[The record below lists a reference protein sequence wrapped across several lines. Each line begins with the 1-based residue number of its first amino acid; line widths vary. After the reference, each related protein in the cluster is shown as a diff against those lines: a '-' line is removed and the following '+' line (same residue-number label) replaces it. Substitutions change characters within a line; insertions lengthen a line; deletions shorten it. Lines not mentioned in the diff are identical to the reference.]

1 VVFTPKEGD
10 ARLLPPL
17 AEYGEAKEV
26 KRKTMKKFQKGF
38 TLIEI
43 LVVIGILAILFT
55 IALVAINP
63 QRQFQQANDT
73 KRRSDVNTL
82 LNAITQYAADNAGT
96 LPASITTSAQTVSDT
111 QADICTDLVTRYL
124 AALPR
129 DPLVA
134 GGDISD
140 CTGAYDTGYQV
151 FRSATDNRITVYA
164 PSSQLVPTIMV
175 TR

>member
-1 VVFTPKEGD
+1 M
-10 ARLLPPL
+10 
-17 AEYGEAKEV
+17 
-26 KRKTMKKFQKGF
+26 MKKSQKGF

-96 LPASITTSAQTVSDT
+96 LPAGITASAQNVQNTA
-111 QADICTDLVTRYL
+111 ADLCAALVTRYL
-124 AALPR
+124 AGLPR
-129 DPLVA
+129 DPLQA
-134 GGDISD
+134 GGDVTD
-140 CTGAYDTGYQV
+140 CTGAYNTGYMV
-151 FRSATDNRITVYA
+151 YRSAADNRVTVLA
-164 PSSQLVPTIMV
+164 PSSQLVPTIQV

>member
-1 VVFTPKEGD
+1 MS
-10 ARLLPPL
+10 
-17 AEYGEAKEV
+17 
-26 KRKTMKKFQKGF
+26 RKMQKGF

-96 LPASITTSAQTVSDT
+96 LPAGINTTATAIADT
-111 QADICTDLVTRYL
+111 GTNICTDLVTRYL

-134 GGDISD
+134 GGDISN
-140 CTGAYDTGYQV
+140 CATYDTGYQV
-151 FRSATDNRITVYA
+151 FRSVTDNRVTVLA
-164 PSSQLVPTIMV
+164 PSSQLVPTIQV